1 MVRSIR
7 PLALGLTC
15 FLTAGSLP
23 PTRALGD
30 PPRTDSPE
38 KGPKRS
44 GTTRNKEGAKDIRA
58 GSFALPGED
67 PPQPFVP
74 LQPRSVQDRKKI
86 EAVTAFSVARALED
100 QRKWPEAIVLLED
113 ALKIDPDSVTVLRR
127 LSRLC
132 FVLGRTEPGI
142 KYCKRA
148 LEVDPGDTDTIA
160 RLVSYY
166 HRRNDPAGAETV
178 LKDVLANPR
187 LDRNAPGRLV
197 AEYEL
202 GKLYA
207 GKLRQVEKA
216 ADAFSRVVEALDQ
229 KSANRLSPAD
239 QRRVLGGNEA
249 EAYQEFG
256 LVFLQAKRNDLAIKA
271 FERGLSYEPDDPQ
284 IPLLL
289 AQTLLKAGKGDAALA
304 QVERFLKRQPQ
315 GVEGYELQA
324 KILIALKRDKE
335 ILPRLEEAA
344 KNDSK
349 NVALQYALADRYR
362 EAGQV
367 ERAEAL
373 YTSLLAAQPTT
384 QGFSAL
390 ASSLLKRKKAEE
402 LLKVL
407 EQAITRPGGLE
418 AVQEQVN
425 AVIKDPEFAGR
436 MLDAGLKMLS
446 AEPPALER
454 SGVSVLAF
462 IATRSGNLEKF
473 LPIQRL
479 AQKRNPTP
487 QTTKELINLLVS
499 LKKYDEGAAI
509 FEEMFKT
516 YPEERKTPQLV
527 LLAKFYRL
535 GDKPDEA
542 IRVARE
548 AIKLDPN
555 DLDAQIQL
563 AAVLGSTGKADE
575 AVAILRAAA
584 KKEPSNPAISGFL
597 GSILSQAGR
606 NDEALALFKG
616 MIEKFPNNEAM
627 VKIARSQLSI
637 IYVNMGDYAK
647 GEAELESL
655 LERNPDEPGVN
666 NDLGYLYA
674 EQGKDLEKAESM
686 IRKALQEDADNSA
699 YLDSLGWVLFK
710 RGKAREAVVPLE
722 KAVKQVG
729 EMVSG
734 SDATIFEHLG
744 DVYFQIGEIAK
755 AKSAWKSAEKTASK
769 SNPPD
774 KRLPE
779 IRKKLESL
787 EKLGRLPKPSAGDTP

>member
-15 FLTAGSLP
+15 VLAAATGAPL
-23 PTRALGD
+23 RALGD
-30 PPRTDSPE
+30 PPPSGSSE
-38 KGPKRS
+38 KRPKRS
-44 GTTRNKEGAKDIRA
+44 ETNAGKDESGDNRA

-67 PPQPFVP
+67 APQPFVP
-74 LQPRSVQDRKKI
+74 RQPRSVEDRKKL

-100 QRKWPEAIVLLED
+100 KRNWSDAIVLLED
-113 ALKIDPDSVTVLRR
+113 ALKLDPESVTILRR
-127 LSRLC
+127 LSRLS

-142 KYCKRA
+142 KYCKRV
-148 LEVDPGDTDTIA
+148 LEVDPGDTDTIS
-160 RLVSYY
+160 RLVTYY
-166 HRRNDPAGAETV
+166 NRRNDPNGAETV

-187 LDRNAPGRLV
+187 LEKHTPGRLV

-207 GKLRQVEKA
+207 GKLRQVDKA
-216 ADAFSRVVEALDQ
+216 ADSFARVVEALDQ
-229 KSANRLSPAD
+229 KSANRLSQAD
-239 QRRVLGGNEA
+239 QRRVLGGDEA

-289 AQTLLKAGKGDAALA
+289 AQTLLKAGKGEEALA
-304 QVERFLKRQPQ
+304 KVERFLKRQPQ

-324 KILIALKRDKE
+324 KILKALKREKE

-349 NVALQYALADRYR
+349 NVALQYTLADRYR
-362 EAGQV
+362 EDGQV
-367 ERAEAL
+367 DRAEAM
-373 YTSLLAAQPTT
+373 YKSLLAAQPTT

-390 ASSLLKRKKAEE
+390 ATSLLKRKKAEE

-407 EQAITRPGGLE
+407 EQALGRPGGQQ

-425 AVIKDPEFAGR
+425 TVIKDPEFSGEV
-436 MLDAGLKMLS
+436 LDAGRKMLS
-446 AEPPALER
+446 AEPPTLDR
-454 SGVSVLAF
+454 TGVIVLAF
-462 IATRSGNLEKF
+462 IAKQSGNLEKF

-479 AQKRNPTP
+479 ALKQNPTP
-487 QTTKELINLLVS
+487 LSYKELVS
-499 LKKYDEGAAI
+499 LQFNLKKYGDAAVT
-509 FEEMFKT
+509 FEEMLKK
-516 YPEERKTPQLV
+516 YPTERKAPQLV
-527 LLAKFYRL
+527 ELARLYRL
-535 GDKPDEA
+535 GDKPEEA
-542 IRVARE
+542 ARVARE
-548 AIKLDPN
+548 AVKLDPN
-555 DLDAQIQL
+555 DPDALSQL
-563 AAVLGSTGKADE
+563 AVVLSQTGKADE
-575 AVAILRAAA
+575 AIAILQGAA
-584 KKEPSNPAISGFL
+584 KKDPANPAIGSML
-597 GSILSQAGR
+597 GSILSQVGR
-606 NDEALALFKG
+606 NGEALTIFKG
-616 MIEKFPNNEAM
+616 MIEKFPNNDE
-627 VKIARSQLSI
+627 VLKLARSNISI

-655 LERNPDEPGVN
+655 LERTPDDPGVN

-674 EQGKDLEKAESM
+674 DQGKKLDKAESM
-686 IRKALQEDADNSA
+686 IRKALQEDPENKA

-710 RGKAREAVVPLE
+710 RGKVKEAVEPLE

-729 EMVSG
+729 EVISG
-734 SDATIFEHLG
+734 PDATIFEHLG
-744 DVYFQIGEIAK
+744 DVYFQLGETAK
-755 AKSAWKSAEKTASK
+755 AKSTWRSAEKAAAKDT
-769 SNPPD
+769 PPD

-787 EKLGRLPKPSAGDTP
+787 EKLNGLPKPSAGVTP